1 MMNKAYKILCYILC
15 SWFGTGFC
23 PVASGTAGSFA
34 TLPLAFIMAYFFGF
48 WGILAATVICFFVG
62 VIASKEVLKYTKH
75 DPSLIVIDETAGQ
88 LLSFVLVANALEGN
102 LHAWWTYL
110 LGFALF
116 RLFDITKPQPAKYFD
131 SKVLNAWGVMLDDIA
146 AGVYAAILL
155 YVAAQYLPI
164 L

>member
-1 MMNKAYKILCYILC
+1 MKKAYKILCYTLC
-15 SWFGTGFC
+15 SWFGVGFC
-23 PVASGTAGSFA
+23 PFASGTAGSAA
-34 TLPLAFIMAYFFGF
+34 TLPLAFVMAYFFGF
-48 WGILAATVICFFVG
+48 GGILAATVISFFVG
-62 VIASKEVLKYTKH
+62 VVASKEVLKYTKH

-88 LLSFVLVANALEGN
+88 LLSFALVADALVGN

-155 YVAAQYLPI
+155 YFATRYLPI